1 MRKPGIE
8 EAVKHHLEGR
18 LDAAETIYRQILAVE
33 PANPSAL
40 HLLGVLV
47 YQRKQLDEAQDL
59 IERAIAFNKRI
70 PEFHNNLGNVFLA
83 KGRQKEAEV
92 CYRRALKLN
101 PRYSDAHNNLG
112 NVFRNLNMLDKA
124 EASYRTALR
133 LDPGRAEIHNNLGM
147 ILENLGH
154 IEEAINHYR
163 ESCRLKPDFCDPY
176 CNLGSALKAQGKLA
190 EAIDSCSKALAIN
203 PVHALSLFN
212 MGNAVAQGGN
222 IALGIDFYRKALK
235 ADPNLGVAHLN
246 LGHALHEEGKKE
258 EAEAHLQRALQLKPD
273 SLEVQFGYCIRRIPL
288 IHDSEEEIEVA
299 RDSYRC
305 ELEKLRKAINLSD
318 PKIVPQAARFV
329 GNHQP
334 FFLAYQGRNDREL
347 QALYGSLIAGIQS
360 ARFPS
365 WSKKIRMPPHNS
377 GEPLRIGI
385 VSGFYFL
392 HSNWKIPIKGWV
404 SNLNRNEF
412 RLFGYYTGR
421 TDDAQTKIA
430 RSHFYRFSEGIASLD
445 QWCELICN
453 DRLHLLIFPEIGM
466 DPMTVRM
473 ASLRLAPVQCAS
485 WGHPDTSGLPT
496 IDYYL
501 SSDLMEP
508 PDAESHYTERLV
520 RLPNLS
526 IYYEPIPI
534 DSPTVDRSLFG
545 LREDA
550 VLFLCVQS
558 LFKYLPQFDD
568 VFPRIALET
577 GNCQFAFLSFVKS
590 AHLGERFMRR
600 LERAFSHYGL
610 KVEDYVKFLPHLP
623 PPQYQALNRLADV
636 FLDSIGWSGCNS
648 TLEALSHDLPVV
660 TLPGS
665 LMRGRHSYAIL
676 RMAGLDEMIAQDIDQ
691 YVSLAGRL
699 GRDTDARK
707 QISDK
712 ISQLKNRLYRD
723 TECVKSLESFLKDA
737 VSRFSEA

>member
-1 MRKPGIE
+1 MKKPGID

-18 LDAAETIYRQILAVE
+18 LDAAETIYRRILVVE

-83 KGRQKEAEV
+83 KGRLMEAEA
-92 CYRRALKLN
+92 CYRKALKLN
-101 PRYSDAHNNLG
+101 PKYSDAHNNLG
-112 NVFRNLNMLDKA
+112 NVFRNLNRLDKA
-124 EASYRTALR
+124 VASYRTALR
-133 LDPGRAEIHNNLGM
+133 LDPERAEIHNNLGM
-147 ILENLGH
+147 ILEHLGH
-154 IEEAINHYR
+154 IDEAINHYR

-176 CNLGSALKAQGKLA
+176 CNLGSALKAQGKLQ
-190 EAIDSCSKALAIN
+190 EAIDCCSKALAIN
-203 PVHALSLFN
+203 PTHALSLFN
-212 MGNAVAQGGN
+212 MGNALTQGGN
-222 IALGIDFYRKALK
+222 VALGIDFYRRALA

-246 LGHALHEEGKKE
+246 VGHALHEEGKKE
-258 EAEAHLQRALQLKPD
+258 EGEIHLQRALKLKPD

-288 IHDSEEEIEVA
+288 IHDSENEIEAA
-299 RDSYRC
+299 RKSYGE

-318 PKIVPQAARFV
+318 PEVIPQASRIV

-334 FFLAYQGRNDREL
+334 FFLAYQGLNDRDL
-347 QALYGSLIAGIQS
+347 QASYGSLIARIQG
-360 ARFPS
+360 ARYPA
-365 WSKKIRMPPHNS
+365 WSKKRRMPPHRG

-385 VSGFYFL
+385 ASGFYFL
-392 HSNWKIPIKGWV
+392 HSNWKIPIKGWL
-404 SNLNRNEF
+404 SNINRNEF
-412 RLFGYYTGR
+412 QLFGYYTGR
-421 TDDAQTKIA
+421 TNDTQTVIA
-430 RSHFYRFSEGIASLD
+430 RSLFCRFSAGISSLD
-445 QWCELICN
+445 QWCEQICN
-453 DRLHLLIFPEIGM
+453 DRLHVLIFPEVGM

-473 ASLRLAPVQCAS
+473 ASLRLAPIQCIS

-508 PDAESHYTERLV
+508 PDAENHYTERLV

-534 DSPTVDRSLFG
+534 DTPPVDRSHFG
-545 LREDA
+545 LRENA

-568 VFPRIALET
+568 VFPRIALEA
-577 GNCQFAFLSFVKS
+577 GDCQFAFLSFVKS
-590 AHLGERFMRR
+590 AHLGERFVRR
-600 LERAFSHYGL
+600 LESAFSHYGL
-610 KVEDYVKFLPHLP
+610 KSEDYVKFLPHLP

-648 TLEALSHDLPVV
+648 TLEALSHNLPVV
-660 TLPGS
+660 TLPGT

-676 RMAGLDEMIAQDIDQ
+676 RMAGLDELIAPDIDR
-691 YVSLAGRL
+691 YVALAGQL
-699 GRDTDARK
+699 GRDVEARK
-707 QISDK
+707 QISEK
-712 ISQLKNRLYRD
+712 ISQLKHRVYCD
-723 TECVKSLESFLKDA
+723 TECVRGLEKFLKDA
-737 VSRFSEA
+737 VTNFSEG